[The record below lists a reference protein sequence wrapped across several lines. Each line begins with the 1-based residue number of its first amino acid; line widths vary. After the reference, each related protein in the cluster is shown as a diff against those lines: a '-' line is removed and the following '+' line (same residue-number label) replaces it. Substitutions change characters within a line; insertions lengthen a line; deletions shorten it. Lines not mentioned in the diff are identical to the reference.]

1 MKWREKIP
9 SIAYFIAEGT
19 MLISTFKTL
28 FFKYLK
34 KLNFNLMDNNSPDDN
49 VNVDN
54 SFFLSDQLNHKNTN

>member
-34 KLNFNLMDNNSPDDN
+34 KLNFNLMDNDN

>member
-1 MKWREKIP
+1 
-9 SIAYFIAEGT
+9 